1 MPEDELLELAVQIA
15 RLREQGAEREDVEA
29 KAAGRALPASVRETL
44 SSFSN
49 DRGGTLILGLNEKQG
64 FAATGVEDPKK
75 VMDDL
80 AALCSDVMEPPVRA
94 AIQIVAFEGVS
105 LVVAVVP
112 EVPRPQKPCYV
123 RDRGLYNGSFT
134 RMGDGDRRLT
144 QYEVG
149 LLIGERG
156 QPIFDA
162 EPVPE
167 ATLEDLDQESVGRL
181 LVRVR
186 RRQPTAF
193 AGVEDQIALQRLRV
207 LVRHDDHLVPS
218 LGGLLSFGIYPQQFF
233 PQLQVS
239 FVSIPA
245 TSKDLVPPDGPRFLD
260 NQTITGSIPILVAE
274 TLRVITR
281 NMSTRGVVTGEGRA
295 ETYEYPLEALREAV
309 VNAVLHR
316 DYSPGARGAQVQ
328 VEMFQDRL
336 VIRNPGGLFGTVT
349 EEDLGREGISSSRNG
364 HLSSMLTD
372 TAMPDG
378 ERLVAENRGSGIP
391 AMLATLR
398 RAGLTTP
405 VFADRIGSFSV
416 TFPKHS
422 LLDSSTVAWLQSLGT
437 GLTDAQCMALA
448 LMREGRTVTNASL
461 RQLGLDSRE
470 ATSALTDLVER
481 RLARSWGGR
490 RYAQYALDPAVST
503 TSETQRAKDTPTII
517 GKTEPGALGTRVPRD
532 ERLRQT
538 RALLLAA
545 TRPLS
550 ASEIAVQLGVGER
563 SVLTYLTQ
571 LIALGEVEP
580 TAPPRSTL
588 RRYVAAAAAGRQR
601 R

>member
-1 MPEDELLELAVQIA
+1 M
-15 RLREQGAEREDVEA
+15 
-29 KAAGRALPASVRETL
+29 
-44 SSFSN
+44 
-49 DRGGTLILGLNEKQG
+49 GLNEKQG

-80 AALCSDVMEPPVRA
+80 AALCSDVLEPPVRA
-94 AIQIVAFEGVS
+94 SIQAVPFEGVS

-112 EVPRPQKPCYV
+112 ELPRPQKPCYV

-134 RMGDGDRRLT
+134 RTGDGDRRLT

-156 QPIFDA
+156 QPTFDA

-167 ATLEDLDQESVGRL
+167 ATFADLDGEALGRL
-181 LVRVR
+181 LARVR

-193 AGVEDQIALQRLRV
+193 AGTEDQVALQRLRV
-207 LVRHDDHLVPS
+207 LVRHEERLVPS
-218 LGGLLSFGIYPQQFF
+218 LGGLMSLGVYPQMFF
-233 PQLQVS
+233 PQLHVS
-239 FVSIPA
+239 FVSIPS
-245 TSKDLVPPDGPRFLD
+245 TSKDQIPADGPRFLD
-260 NQTITGSIPILVAE
+260 NQTITGSIPTLVAE

-281 NMSTRGVVTGEGRA
+281 NMSTRGTVTGDGRQ

-364 HLSSMLTD
+364 HLSSLLTD

-378 ERLVAENRGSGIP
+378 DRLVAENRGSGIP

-405 VFADRIGSFSV
+405 VFTDRIGSFSV

-422 LLDSSTVAWLQSLGT
+422 LLDSATVAWLQSLGT

-470 ATSALTDLVER
+470 ATTALTDLVER
-481 RLARSWGGR
+481 QLARSWGGR
-490 RYAQYALDPAVST
+490 RYAQYALHPAVST
-503 TSETQRAKDTPTII
+503 SSDVRRPQDTPTPV
-517 GKTEPGALGTRVPRD
+517 EPPQSSVLGARIPRN

-550 ASEIAVQLGVGER
+550 ASEIAVHLGVGER
-563 SVLTYLTQ
+563 SVLTYLTE

-588 RRYVAAAAAGRQR
+588 RRYVPAAASGRLEVPPNA
-601 R
+601 